1 MNRSIFFK
9 DIFNM
14 KRKLLSII
22 FAAVCILSFN
32 SGAFGASKQTPLSPS
47 VFVPDS
53 RYTFPTVIDGTE
65 ITHDFIIQNK
75 GDALLVIKSV
85 KTG

>member
-32 SGAFGASKQTPLSPS
+32 SCAFGASKQTPLSPS